1 MLLYLLVD
9 YNFIFSFF
17 SIVEY
22 VLFKI
27 KIICL
32 NMCLN
37 LYVCLILRGFI
48 IVVLGK
54 NIILNI
60 NIGIFR
66 KLLKKLFFLI
76 FNFIRV

>member
-1 MLLYLLVD
+1 MD

-27 KIICL
+27 KILYL

-48 IVVLGK
+48 IVILGK
-54 NIILNI
+54 NIILNV

-66 KLLKKLFFLI
+66 IL
-76 FNFIRV
+76 